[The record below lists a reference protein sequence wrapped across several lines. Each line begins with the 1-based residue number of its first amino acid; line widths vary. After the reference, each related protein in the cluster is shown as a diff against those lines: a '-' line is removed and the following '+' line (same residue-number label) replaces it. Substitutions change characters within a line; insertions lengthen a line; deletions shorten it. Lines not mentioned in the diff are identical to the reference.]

1 MAWQLVIGLGLVLF
15 VGLSGV
21 DWLMTF
27 TLLQSDPSA
36 FEANPLAAA
45 CLERYGW
52 SGLAVYKTA
61 GVVVFVVAVSLI
73 ARRRPPV
80 ALGVVGIG
88 CGMLIVVTSY
98 THGLICQNYRE
109 ETQLAATEWLPI
121 VREDHHELYGFKIPK
136 RCWFASDAPINRRPR
151 YRANDPLSSPRAGS
165 VAVHTPSHEWHA
177 PHRWP
182 YER

>member
-1 MAWQLVIGLGLVLF
+1 MIWQLVIGLGLVLF
-15 VGLSGV
+15 VFLSGV

-45 CLERYGW
+45 CLKRYGW

-61 GVVVFVVAVSLI
+61 GVVVFAVAVGLI

-80 ALGVVGIG
+80 AGGVVGIG

-109 ETQLAATEWLPI
+109 ENQFAATEWMPV

-136 RCWFASDAPINRRPR
+136 RCWFANDTPTSQGPR
-151 YRANDPLSSPRAGS
+151 WHVNGPFSSPRVGNA
-165 VAVHTPSHEWHA
+165 AVHTLRRESLA

-182 YER
+182 CER

>member
-1 MAWQLVIGLGLVLF
+1 MVWQLVIGLGLVLF
-15 VGLSGV
+15 VFLSGV

-61 GVVVFVVAVSLI
+61 GVVVFAVAVGLI
-73 ARRRPPV
+73 AQRRPPV
-80 ALGVVGIG
+80 AVGVIAVG
-88 CGMLIVVTSY
+88 CAMLIVVTSY

-109 ETQLAATEWLPI
+109 ESQLAATEWMPV

-136 RCWFASDAPINRRPR
+136 RCWFASDTPIS
-151 YRANDPLSSPRAGS
+151 YGHHWHANGPFSSPRAGS
-165 VAVHTPSHEWHA
+165 VAVHTPRCESLA
-177 PHRWP
+177 LHRWP
-182 YER
+182 CER